1 MAESKRTFQS
11 AKMDKDADERILR
24 PGEYRDAL
32 NVSVDFSEDGN
43 VGAIENLK
51 GNELI
56 DGQNI
61 LGLSSTSNPN
71 AKVIGTYANPESDKI
86 YYFVTGDNSDGIF
99 EYDGTAGTVSTVI
112 IDSSIAPPTP
122 EELTFK
128 FQDAGAQAAVAKNG
142 NITVTSN
149 RGQIESLTE
158 NFGET
163 VATDTIR
170 KITARVKVP
179 SDFLNTGDFVNGQ
192 LTATQPA
199 LTAPVIIQNEPTG
212 ITQTGFTLNGEFT
225 NDSGGLTEIGFYW
238 RVNTGGSTTTS
249 VYSNKFV
256 AQKSDLVGNAFFIG
270 KYPAKHGYWDDPFE
284 GVAASDIIVLDA
296 SGATISSSTYT
307 ITEASSSPQP
317 HSISF
322 STLPTFPVT
331 VAQISSATTLTDA
344 FTPTQVQSG
353 GTQIAIIGS
362 NISSPFSSSVTGQSA
377 GTQIASVAYAT
388 NSAGT
393 TLSEVKY
400 FTLTAST
407 INRWGG
413 NEYVVVPVI
422 DDDNSD
428 ATVDEVND
436 RNIGYGSYFKDSGYA
451 FLNISA
457 PSSDGLEANKTD
469 VDDLQDSPDA
479 AGGIVSAS
487 FTSNPSGIQF
497 RAGSAGA
504 TSGRATIHLDNMAA
518 NTSYQITIPS
528 EAGIPSKTI
537 RINNG
542 SPSGTY
548 YTSTLS
554 LNLSGVFVAK
564 ADIPALYEYNVSP
577 APLASYILGPVAA
590 GEKAQ
595 CIIPLNNVNT
605 TFTSNSA
612 QSFVSSFD
620 ANNLT
625 VTVTGKTEGVDFDYY
640 IEDTSMAIFGNV
652 PGIIFEGIPENLGA
666 TPTVNI
672 TYTT

>member
-1 MAESKRTFQS
+1 MAESKRTFQG
-11 AKMDKDADERILR
+11 AKMNKDIEEKILK

-32 NVSVDFSEDGN
+32 NISVDFSEDGN
-43 VGAIENLK
+43 IGSIENLK
-51 GNELI
+51 GNALI
-56 DGQNI
+56 GGQDI
-61 LGLSSTSNPN
+61 ISDKITNP
-71 AKVIGTYANPESDKI
+71 KVIGSYPNPEENKI
-86 YYFVTGDNSDGIF
+86 YYFVTGTNADGIF
-99 EYDGTAGTVSTVI
+99 EYDATDPDNPIVSTVI
-112 IDSSIAPPTP
+112 VDSSTAAPTP
-122 EELTFK
+122 EQQTFK

-163 VATDTIR
+163 VATDTTR

-179 SDFLNTGDFVNGQ
+179 SDFSNTGDFVNGQ

-296 SGATISSSTYT
+296 SGTTISSSTYT
-307 ITEASSSPQP
+307 IAEASSSPQP

-331 VAQISSATTLTDA
+331 VAQISTATTLTDA

-353 GTQIAIIGS
+353 GTQIAITGS

-407 INRWGG
+407 INRWSG

-428 ATVDEVND
+428 ATVDEIDD

-457 PSSDGLEANKTD
+457 PSSDGIEANKTD
-469 VDDLQDSPDA
+469 VDGLQYSSGA

-497 RAGSAGA
+497 RRGSGPDF
-504 TSGRATIHLDNMAA
+504 GRATIHLDNMAA

-528 EAGIPSKTI
+528 EASIPSKTI
-537 RINNG
+537 RVNNG

-548 YTSTLS
+548 YTSTLN

-564 ADIPALYEYNVSP
+564 ADIGGAYDYNVSP

-605 TFTSNSA
+605 TFTSSSA

-625 VTVTGKTEGVDFDYY
+625 VTVTGKTEGTDFDYY
-640 IEDTSMAIFGNV
+640 IENTSMAIFGAV

>member
-1 MAESKRTFQS
+1 MAESKRTFQG
-11 AKMDKDADERILR
+11 AKMNKDIEEKILK

-32 NVSVDFSEDGN
+32 NISVDFSEDGN
-43 VGAIENLK
+43 IGSIENLK
-51 GNELI
+51 GNALI
-56 DGQNI
+56 SGQNI
-61 LGLSSTSNPN
+61 ISDKITNP
-71 AKVIGTYANPESDKI
+71 KVIGSYPNPEENKI
-86 YYFVTGDNSDGIF
+86 YYFVTGTNADGIF
-99 EYDGTAGTVSTVI
+99 EYDATVTPPVVSTVI
-112 IDSSIAPPTP
+112 IDSSTAAPTP
-122 EELTFK
+122 EQQFFK

-163 VATDTIR
+163 VATDTPR
-170 KITARVKVP
+170 KITVRVKVP
-179 SDFLNTGDFVNGQ
+179 SDFSNTGDYVNGQ

-199 LTAPVIIQNEPTG
+199 LTAPAIIQNEPTG
-212 ITQTGFTLNGEFT
+212 VTQTGFTLNGEFT
-225 NDSGGLTEIGFYW
+225 NESGGLTEIGFYW

-256 AQKSDLVGNAFFIG
+256 AQKNDLVGNAFFIG

-296 SGATISSSTYT
+296 SGTTVSSSTYT
-307 ITEASSSPQP
+307 IAEASSSPQP

-344 FTPTQVQSG
+344 FTPAQVQSG
-353 GTQIAIIGS
+353 GTQIAITGS
-362 NISSPFSSSVTGQSA
+362 NISSPFSSSVTGQTA

-388 NSAGT
+388 NSSGT

-407 INRWGG
+407 INRWSG

-422 DDDNSD
+422 DDDNAD
-428 ATVDEVND
+428 PTVDEVDD
-436 RNIGYGSYFKDSGYA
+436 RNVGYGSYFKDSGYA
-451 FLNISA
+451 FLSITA
-457 PSSDGLEANKTD
+457 PSSDGIEANKTD
-469 VDDLQDSPDA
+469 VDNLHSSSGGV
-479 AGGIVSAS
+479 GGIVNAS

-497 RAGSAGA
+497 RRGSGPDF
-504 TSGRATIHLDNMAA
+504 GRATIHLDNMAA

-528 EAGIPSKTI
+528 EASIPSKTI

-564 ADIPALYEYNVSP
+564 ADIASAYDYNVSP

-605 TFTSNSA
+605 AFTSDST
-612 QSFVSSFD
+612 QSFVSSFN

-625 VTVTGKTEGVDFDYY
+625 VTVTGKTEGTDFDYY